1 MERSPTYGVYI
12 RMKFRFFCISLAVI
26 LCLALPLSLS
36 GCAQDMPDV
45 AAVYD
50 IVVDLIERS
59 YAAND
64 ILYGYGLPVIDI
76 GSEYAELN
84 YTYSANDSASYEY
97 VSEHSPCIS
106 ATAIREMLESV
117 YSKEFLATYAGTL
130 FDGFL
135 AGETVFPARYY
146 ETGNWL
152 YQSVDVEP
160 LVTWQRIYDYST
172 MRVIKPSSSD
182 YVTVEIDSHLEGEE
196 EILPVQISMVY
207 ERGGWYLDAP
217 TY

>member
-1 MERSPTYGVYI
+1 
-12 RMKFRFFCISLAVI
+12 MKSRFLCLLLAI
-26 LCLALPLSLS
+26 FLCLALPLSLS

-50 IVVDLIERS
+50 TVVDLIERS

-84 YTYSANDSASYEY
+84 YTYSANDYANYEY
-97 VSEHSPCIS
+97 VSELSPYVS
-106 ATAIREMLESV
+106 VVSIREMLEEV
-117 YSKEFLATYAGTL
+117 YSTEFLATYYTTL
-130 FDGFL
+130 FDGFMT
-135 AGETVFPARYY
+135 GDTVFPARYY

-152 YQSVDVEP
+152 YQSVDIEP

-172 MRVIKPSSSD
+172 MRVIKPSSAD
-182 YVTVEIDSHLEGEE
+182 YVTVEIDTHLEGDDTV
-196 EILPVQISMVY
+196 LPVKISMVY

>member
-1 MERSPTYGVYI
+1 
-12 RMKFRFFCISLAVI
+12 MKSRFLCLLLAII

-45 AAVYD
+45 TAVYD
-50 IVVDLIERS
+50 TVVDLIERS

-84 YTYSANDSASYEY
+84 YTYSANDYANYECVSELSPY
-97 VSEHSPCIS
+97 VSVVS
-106 ATAIREMLESV
+106 IREMLEAV
-117 YSKEFLATYAGTL
+117 YSTEFLATYYTTL
-130 FDGFL
+130 FDGFMT
-135 AGETVFPARYY
+135 GGTVFPARYY

-152 YQSVDVEP
+152 YQSVDIEP

-172 MRVIKPSSSD
+172 MRVIKPSSAD
-182 YVTVEIDSHLEGEE
+182 YVTVEIDTHLEGDDTV
-196 EILPVQISMVY
+196 LPVQISIVY